1 VRRVPAAAHTN
12 FPSALVY
19 HSGVPVSEFA
29 LRRRVNFYETDGAGI
44 VHYSNYFRYLE
55 EAEYGLWRTAGVSLD
70 PNDEYSF
77 PRVAA
82 SFDFHAP
89 LRFNEEFEVR
99 LLVSAIGRTSLR
111 YTCRITRGETA
122 IATGSLTLVCVSKTT
137 MQPTPMPAERR
148 ERIEVAAAAG

>member
-1 VRRVPAAAHTN
+1 
-12 FPSALVY
+12 
-19 HSGVPVSEFA
+19 VPVSGYT

-55 EAEYGLWRTAGVSLD
+55 EAEYGLWRAAGVSLE

-99 LLVSAIGRTSLR
+99 LEVAAVGRTSLR
-111 YTCRITRGETA
+111 YACRITRGETP
-122 IATGSLTLVCVSKTT
+122 IATGSLALVCVSKVT
-137 MQPTPMPAERR
+137 MRPTPLPPERLAN
-148 ERIEVAAAAG
+148 IEVASNATEAG